1 MAFRLSESS
10 RSCRAGYNRRASFV
24 TFYQAASVPF
34 GGATVVDMLPNPYPA
49 PGVSARCTGSLSHQE
64 AVVPRTIRDL
74 MPSDLE
80 FQMFVL
86 DELADELIEGGT
98 DVLKLTIGVT
108 ELPMPDTVLD
118 SMVEK
123 LHDPDFVRR
132 VYPEGLPELR
142 EAIAAFYN
150 HKHHTDVSGGRVIVN
165 TGSSP
170 IFRNIFQLVS
180 GPEYEI
186 MIPSPYYALYLY
198 CAKLAGA
205 TVKFYDIDLD
215 TKRVDMDSFR
225 ANFSPERT
233 SLVVINSPGNPIG
246 NIVTPDEMREMYDI
260 IDGNAYVLNDEIY
273 NNTMFYED
281 FHSPLALLPERADMT
296 IVTNGFSKGYR
307 MYTKRIGFAI
317 LPQELQT
324 NLRVMQQHTLLCT
337 DPAYQYG
344 MIAALEDEESP
355 EELNRVYR
363 SRAEYTTEQLL
374 GTGCEPIAAEGGFYA
389 MLRCEEW
396 NHAHGFASSKELA
409 RDVLQQVHVA
419 VVPGT
424 DFGVPHDL
432 RLAFCNER
440 YSEAIDRLREYFTT
454 SVADQRSSKTLESVD
469 AAASAGA

>member
-1 MAFRLSESS
+1 M
-10 RSCRAGYNRRASFV
+10 
-24 TFYQAASVPF
+24 
-34 GGATVVDMLPNPYPA
+34 
-49 PGVSARCTGSLSHQE
+49 
-64 AVVPRTIRDL
+64 PRTIRDL
-74 MPSDLE
+74 MPTDLE

-86 DELADELIEGGT
+86 DELADQLIEDGA

-108 ELPMPDTVLD
+108 ELPMPDAVLD
-118 SMVEK
+118 EMVAK

-150 HKHHTDVSGGRVIVN
+150 RKHHADVSADRVIVN

-180 GPEYEI
+180 GPGYEI
-186 MIPSPYYALYLY
+186 MIPRPYYALYLY

-205 TVKFYDIDLD
+205 AVKFYDIDVD

-246 NIVTPDEMREMYDI
+246 NIVTPDEMREMYGI
-260 IDGNAYVLNDEIY
+260 VDGQAYVLNDEIY
-273 NNTMFYED
+273 NNTMFYDE
-281 FHSPLALLPERADMT
+281 FHSPLALLPEHSDTT
-296 IVTNGFSKGYR
+296 IVTNSFSKGYR
-307 MYTKRIGFAI
+307 MYTKRVGFAI
-317 LPQELQT
+317 LPEELQT
-324 NLRVMQQHTLLCT
+324 NLRVIQQHTLLCT
-337 DPAYQYG
+337 DPAYQFG
-344 MIAALEDEESP
+344 MIAALADEDSP
-355 EELNRVYR
+355 NELNGVYR
-363 SRAEYTTEQLL
+363 SRAEYTTRRLL

-396 NHAHGFASSKELA
+396 NQAHGFASSKGLA
-409 RDVLQQVHVA
+409 RDILKQVHVA

-424 DFGVPHDL
+424 DFGVPQDL

-440 YSEAIDRLREYFTT
+440 YNEAIDRLREYFTT
-454 SVADQRSSKTLESVD
+454 STADRRSSD
-469 AAASAGA
+469 ATRLVEPAASAGA